1 MDRPTTDMS
10 TGIPKS
16 PEAWE
21 WREYADYLEAENAA
35 LVEAARAVVNDA
47 EFEGDISIVD
57 TQDLYNLKSA
67 LLQSEGEI

>member
-35 LVEAARAVVNDA
+35 LVEAARVVVEIHRMNSVHPCEAMDK
-47 EFEGDISIVD
+47 
-57 TQDLYNLKSA
+57 LSA
-67 LLQSEGEI
+67 LLQQGEENNDG